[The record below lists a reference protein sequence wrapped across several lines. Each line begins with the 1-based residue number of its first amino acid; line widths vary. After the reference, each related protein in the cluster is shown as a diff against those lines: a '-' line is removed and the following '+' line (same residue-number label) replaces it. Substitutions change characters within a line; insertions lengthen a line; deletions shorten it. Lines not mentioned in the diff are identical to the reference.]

1 MSKLF
6 PKSWL
11 TGPSPSRED
20 VLWCYRELLEREPE
34 SEEAVRSHLTNKSF
48 RQLVEVITSSAE
60 YRQKRAVA
68 AAAAAAA
75 AERASHCHFHS
86 LMAAPTS
93 VDIDVTPSELKA
105 CLEKVKYAW
114 EHLGSEKPHF
124 SVLTESRFLP
134 DQIDNSLMQFMQT
147 GESEVQE
154 LEKIL
159 ERHGL
164 RDLSQLT
171 CVEFGCGVGRLTHGL
186 VKRFATVHGYDI
198 SRQHL
203 ELAEKSIKGSGNG
216 HLHLVPAGV
225 LPALAACDVYYSRIV
240 LQHNPP
246 PIIAELL
253 RMAFAA
259 LNPGGIA
266 VFQLPTYRVGY
277 RFNLSEWL
285 AQMNMKDME
294 MHCLPQ
300 WAVFDLI
307 EAAGCSVLE
316 VREDNATGAPELFLS
331 NTFVLRKKA

>member
-1 MSKLF
+1 MRKLF
-6 PKSWL
+6 RKLWL
-11 TGPSPSRED
+11 TGPSPSRDD
-20 VLWCYRELLEREPE
+20 VLWCYRELLGREPE
-34 SEEAVRSHLTNKSF
+34 SEEAVRSHLTSKSF
-48 RQLVEVITSSAE
+48 RQLVGVITSSAE
-60 YRQKRAVA
+60 FRQKQAVMKA
-68 AAAAAAA
+68 S
-75 AERASHCHFHS
+75 AEKAPFHS
-86 LMAAPTS
+86 LMAAPTR
-93 VDIDVTPSELKA
+93 VDIDATPSELKA
-105 CLEKVKYAW
+105 CLEKVKHAW

-124 SVLTESRFLP
+124 SVLTESRYLP

-186 VKRFATVHGYDI
+186 VKRFAKVHGYDI

-216 HLHLVPAGV
+216 YLHLVPAGV

-285 AQMNMKDME
+285 AQKHMKDME

-300 WAVFDLI
+300 WVVFDLI
-307 EAAGCSVLE
+307 AAAGCSVLE
-316 VREDNATGAPELFLS
+316 VREDNATGAPELYLS